1 MKNKINEII
10 LFQNQNVKLEV
21 NVKDDTVWLNREQ
34 ISQLF
39 DRDIKTI
46 GKHINTALKEEL
58 DNSTVAKFATVQKEG
73 NRKVTREIEYY
84 NLDMIISV
92 GYRVKSKNGIIF
104 RKWANQILKDYLLK
118 GYAVNQKRLDYLE
131 KTVKLIDIANRVD
144 DSLNNNDAKEILKVI
159 GTYSKA
165 LDLLDDYDYKTVK
178 KAKGSVDAKQ
188 IKYADCIEI
197 IKELKFNEKSDLF
210 AKERDKGLQSIINN
224 VYQSFDGK
232 DVYKT
237 IEEKAA
243 NFLYLIVKNHTFI
256 DGNKRIAATLFIYF
270 LNFYNL
276 LYKEDRQIIDN
287 NTLVALTLLIAESN
301 TKEKEVIID
310 LVTNFFDK

>member
-58 DNSTVAKFATVQKEG
+58 GNSTVAKFATVQKEG

-131 KTVKLIDIANRVD
+131 KTVKLIDIANRID
-144 DSLNNNDAKEILKVI
+144 DRLNNNDAKEILKVI

-165 LDLLDDYDYKTVK
+165 LDLLDDYDYKAVK
-178 KAKGSVDAKQ
+178 KAKGSVDARQ
-188 IKYADCIEI
+188 IKYEDCIEI

-210 AKERDKGLQSIINN
+210 ARERDKGLQSIINN

-237 IEEKAA
+237 IEEKK
-243 NFLYLIVKNHTFI
+243 L
-256 DGNKRIAATLFIYF
+256 
-270 LNFYNL
+270 
-276 LYKEDRQIIDN
+276 
-287 NTLVALTLLIAESN
+287 ESI
-301 TKEKEVIID
+301 EKV
-310 LVTNFFDK
+310 V